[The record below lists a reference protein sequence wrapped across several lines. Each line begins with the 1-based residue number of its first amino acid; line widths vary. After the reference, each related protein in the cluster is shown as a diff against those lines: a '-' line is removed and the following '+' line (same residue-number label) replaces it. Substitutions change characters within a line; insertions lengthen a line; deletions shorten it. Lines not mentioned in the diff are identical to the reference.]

1 MNSVSNYDHRTNPIC
16 VFRFDQWTTE
26 SLSRN
31 IHFYIRDSSCK
42 NSCFPYNQYKNNWA
56 IQQFIEGSKRFRKS
70 FFFSRYSFKLNLQ
83 RLTKPQNES
92 RVSFQIFLTFF
103 SSLPKYST
111 MFFTA
116 FFLFFL
122 LFFVILYIVKRDPTT
137 TSCHDKDGSLIP
149 LFKTV
154 FSL

>member
-1 MNSVSNYDHRTNPIC
+1 
-16 VFRFDQWTTE
+16 
-26 SLSRN
+26 
-31 IHFYIRDSSCK
+31 
-42 NSCFPYNQYKNNWA
+42 
-56 IQQFIEGSKRFRKS
+56 
-70 FFFSRYSFKLNLQ
+70 
-83 RLTKPQNES
+83 
-92 RVSFQIFLTFF
+92 
-103 SSLPKYST
+103 

-116 FFLFFL
+116 FFSLFF